1 MSKPQYVYLGR
12 YYHISNK
19 ELPLDFKFGVT
30 DNLDKREFQLGNT
43 KSPIKYMILRAWKIP
58 HNVKREQ
65 IESFIGLV
73 FDKEKYDGCE
83 WYDIQDDD
91 HAITFQN
98 KIKDLFICFS
108 KFTSDDTFVFE
119 EVDLKT
125 SSKIT
130 DKNEVKVEDKIRI
143 DNEKKLKKL
152 LKVTIDDK
160 NIIGD
165 TPTLV
170 YVNTLK
176 HIFDTLGESRLLE
189 KLSEHKTYFSNC
201 KEDLPNYHEYPH
213 QYENW
218 WIGTNYDTDRKKT
231 LMERFFVLYSI
242 DGKVE
247 IYEQ

>member
-19 ELPLDFKFGVT
+19 ELPIDFKFGVT

-125 SSKIT
+125 SSKIA
-130 DKNEVKVEDKIRI
+130 DKNEVKIIV
-143 DNEKKLKKL
+143 DNENNLKKM
-152 LKVTIDDK
+152 LKVTIDDE
-160 NIIGD
+160 II
-165 TPTLV
+165 
-170 YVNTLK
+170 
-176 HIFDTLGESRLLE
+176 
-189 KLSEHKTYFSNC
+189 SEHKTATEVY
-201 KEDLPNYHEYPH
+201 
-213 QYENW
+213 
-218 WIGTNYDTDRKKT
+218 YDTFKLLIDKNGEEFFIHMNEHRNYLTSNINDFPPYADTKVYKTMFINSRFSTPGKKKN
-231 LMERFFVLYSI
+231 LEKFFDLYSI
-242 DGKVE
+242 NGKVE

>member
-125 SSKIT
+125 SSKIA
-130 DKNEVKVEDKIRI
+130 DKNEVKIIV
-143 DNEKKLKKL
+143 DNENNLKKM
-152 LKVTIDDK
+152 LKVTIDDEV
-160 NIIGD
+160 I
-165 TPTLV
+165 
-170 YVNTLK
+170 
-176 HIFDTLGESRLLE
+176 
-189 KLSEHKTYFSNC
+189 SEHKTPTEVY
-201 KEDLPNYHEYPH
+201 
-213 QYENW
+213 
-218 WIGTNYDTDRKKT
+218 YDTFKLLIDKNGEEFFIHMNEHRNYLTSDINDFPPYADTKVYKTMFINSRFSTPGKKKN
-231 LMERFFVLYSI
+231 LEKFFDLYSI
-242 DGKVE
+242 NGKVE